1 MSSNAEID
9 QAVGNGAEILTPR
22 AIRFARLSALAAVLL
37 LCFLAL
43 ASLAIEVF
51 NKLEDLRSVST
62 DNAEWNFSQVEVD
75 YFRMRSEI
83 ERAYYENLNDTTKAT
98 QAFDIFYS
106 RVTIVKQGPYMDALM
121 SDKMTLDAFD
131 SITSYLD
138 KWAKVVDLGNATMST
153 SIGSFLDDTNDIQHR
168 VRRVSVYGLQAIV
181 EVSDHQGRDIANTL
195 LRLAIFTTVTIAVL
209 LISSI
214 FLFRFNQ
221 ISERS
226 DAETRM
232 INKRLSTVLNAS
244 LDAILVMDMDGK
256 IIEYNTAAE
265 VILGYSQ
272 TKLLATKW

>member
-181 EVSDHQGRDIANTL
+181 EVSDQQRRDIANTL
-195 LRLAIFTTVTIAVL
+195 LRLATFTTVTIAVL

>member
-83 ERAYYENLNDTTKAT
+83 ERAYYENLDDTAKAT

-121 SDKMTLDAFD
+121 SDKMTSDAFD

-181 EVSDHQGRDIANTL
+181 EVSDQQRRDIANTL